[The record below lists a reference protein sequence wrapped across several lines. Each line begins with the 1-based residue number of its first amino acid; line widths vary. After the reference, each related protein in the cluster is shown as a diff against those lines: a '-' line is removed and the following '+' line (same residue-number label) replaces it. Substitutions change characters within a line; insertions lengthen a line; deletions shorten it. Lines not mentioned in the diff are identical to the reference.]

1 MYHDVADA
9 PPPGASAG
17 ADAYRV
23 SVAAFRRQ
31 LDALAACGVPARAP
45 GAALRDAPDRGFVV
59 TFDDG
64 WLGTFRGGLAELAR
78 RGWPGIVFVT
88 RDFVGRRGFAD
99 RPAIRDAVES
109 GFEIGVHGST
119 HRSLAGLPPD
129 EVVRELRECRV
140 FLEDITGAPVRMGSA
155 PNGAWSPALG
165 PCAARAGLEA
175 MCTSRLG
182 HNDARTDP
190 MALRRWPV
198 RARSTTRS
206 VTGMCDG
213 IGARER
219 SEDLLL
225 RAARATLGSHYP
237 RLRTTLLDAARRVRR
252 AG

>member
-155 PNGAWSPALG
+155 RTG
-165 PCAARAGLEA
+165 PGRRRSARA
-175 MCTSRLG
+175 
-182 HNDARTDP
+182 
-190 MALRRWPV
+190 RRGRAWRRCAPPAWGTTTRGPTRWRFGAGRCAHGRP
-198 RARSTTRS
+198 RARSPACAMGSGRAR
-206 VTGMCDG
+206 
-213 IGARER
+213 GARICSCER
-219 SEDLLL
+219 PGPPS
-225 RAARATLGSHYP
+225 APTIPA
-237 RLRTTLLDAARRVRR
+237 
-252 AG
+252 